1 MARYIE
7 RWEQVDERLIQAKVY
22 LHIQIHVGTKNK
34 KGRGKVYHLL
44 QNTKLLIQDI
54 RVHRGYECG
63 TASYL
68 MKATV

>member
-1 MARYIE
+1 M
-7 RWEQVDERLIQAKVY
+7 
-22 LHIQIHVGTKNK
+22 GTKNK
-34 KGRGKVYHLL
+34 KGKGKVYHLL

-63 TASYL
+63 TAYYI